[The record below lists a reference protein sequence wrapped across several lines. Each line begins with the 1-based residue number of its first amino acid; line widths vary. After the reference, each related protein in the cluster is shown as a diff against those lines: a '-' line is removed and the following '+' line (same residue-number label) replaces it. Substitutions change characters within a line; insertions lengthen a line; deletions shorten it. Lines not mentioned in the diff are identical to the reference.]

1 MNKSY
6 NKHSDSRNTQPYPNH
21 NTKLNNLASGESVI
35 DRKHSHLSSDT
46 ATRAAVNGALSRIH
60 ANNREFIEEEITYD
74 KPLGQ
79 TVCVS
84 TTDKDII
91 VMAKRR
97 HRNGLSRLVM
107 NRTPEPSSKVF
118 VVLKK
123 SGPFEYV
130 LITGFIGGKPH
141 PELFDIN
148 AFDRKEDPAKAFA
161 EAKEFWSNH
170 ALIFNS
176 QDVEP

>member
-1 MNKSY
+1 MNKSN
-6 NKHSDSRNTQPYPNH
+6 NKNSDSRKGQPYPNH
-21 NTKLNNLASGESVI
+21 NTKLNNLASGEFVI

-46 ATRAAVNGALSRIH
+46 ATRAAVNEALSRIH
-60 ANNREFIEEEITYD
+60 GNNRQFIEEEITYD
-74 KPLGQ
+74 KPVGQ

-84 TTDKDII
+84 TTDNDII

-97 HRNGLSRLVM
+97 NRTGLSRLVM

-141 PELFDIN
+141 PELFDTN
-148 AFDRKEDPAKAFA
+148 AFDRKEDPAKAYA

-170 ALIFNS
+170 ALIYHS
-176 QDVEP
+176 QEIEP